1 MADNIWRKNSHYSIW
16 NKDKRKSFCRMTKWT
31 DLAYIEQMYTLWQ
44 CEAFAYQGKNW
55 IACSYKNMTLFVLP
69 IIENG
74 IAYVTLIAMNKLS
87 WSVVLILVS
96 ISFLCIFFF
105 RHFSFL
111 MNYIYTQRKQENRS
125 DNGVTIKATQKYA
138 Q

>member
-1 MADNIWRKNSHYSIW
+1 
-16 NKDKRKSFCRMTKWT
+16 
-31 DLAYIEQMYTLWQ
+31 
-44 CEAFAYQGKNW
+44 
-55 IACSYKNMTLFVLP
+55 MTLFVLL
-69 IIENG
+69 IIKNG
-74 IAYVTLIAMNKLS
+74 IAYVTLIAKNKLS
-87 WSVVLILVS
+87 WSVDLILVS

-125 DNGVTIKATQKYA
+125 DNGVTIKAIQKYV